1 MIPSSFNVSN
11 NLLAPSEVPEVN
23 HFERYYI
30 AGRQLEKRIY
40 TDAETAQLPIIDPGH
55 PHRKEWA
62 IRKQSSQKLIAYL
75 KSKGKTLHI
84 LEVGSGNGWL
94 SHRLASIQGSKV
106 SGLDINLTELKQAE
120 RIFNKHSNL
129 KFICGDILSGALVDL
144 GFDVIVFA
152 ASIQYFQSIP
162 CILNASFQHLNPGG
176 EIHIMDSPF
185 YDPSEIA
192 IARQRS
198 KSYYTILGLPEL
210 ANYYFH
216 HSFSE
221 IQPFN
226 HKLLRNPHAIKNRL
240 FGHNQPFP
248 WIRIKKD

>member
-1 MIPSSFNVSN
+1 MV
-11 NLLAPSEVPEVN
+11 PSEEGGGN
-23 HFERYYI
+23 RFERYYI

-40 TDAETAQLPIIDPGH
+40 TDGETAQLPTIDPGH

-62 IRKQSSQKLIAYL
+62 IRKQSSQNLIAYL

-94 SHRLASIQGSKV
+94 SHRLSGIQGSRV
-106 SGLDINLTELKQAE
+106 IGLDINSTELKQAE
-120 RIFNKHSNL
+120 RIFNKNSNL

-144 GFDVIVFA
+144 RFDVIVFA

-162 CILNASFQHLNPGG
+162 SILNASFQHLTADG

-185 YDPSEIA
+185 YDPADITA
-192 IARQRS
+192 ARQRS
-198 KSYYTILGLPEL
+198 KSYYTNLGLPEM

-216 HSFSE
+216 HSLSE

-226 HKLLRNPHAIKNRL
+226 HKLLLNPQALKNRL

-248 WIRIKKD
+248 WILIKKD